1 MENIYYEIQ
10 DLKNEESILENRIQ
24 QVLDDQQDGWRLDI
38 GLIRVNLELVRD
50 KLEKLHNDKN
60 ISFNK

>member
-38 GLIRVNLELVRD
+38 GLIQVNLELVRD
-50 KLEKLHNDKN
+50 KLEKLVHDKN